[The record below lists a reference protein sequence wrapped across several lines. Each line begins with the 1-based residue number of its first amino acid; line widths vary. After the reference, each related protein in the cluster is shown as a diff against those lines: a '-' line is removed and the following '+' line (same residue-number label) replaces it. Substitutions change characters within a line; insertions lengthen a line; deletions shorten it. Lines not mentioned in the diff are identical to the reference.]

1 MIIMLNN
8 RYNVN
13 EDYIDLEDLDDD
25 EYIFTIDANGDYISV
40 IKEELLEAELEQ
52 LDVLFDELEQLEQE
66 DNYY

>member
-13 EDYIDLEDLDDD
+13 EDFIDLEDLDDD

-52 LDVLFDELEQLEQE
+52 LDVLFDELEELEQE

>member
-1 MIIMLNN
+1 MLNN
-8 RYNVN
+8 RYNVD
-13 EDYIDLEDLDDD
+13 EDFIDLEDLDDD

>member
-52 LDVLFDELEQLEQE
+52 LDVLFDELEELEQE

>member
-8 RYNVN
+8 KYNVN
-13 EDYIDLEDLDDD
+13 EDYIDLEDIDDD

>member
-1 MIIMLNN
+1 MLNN

>member
-1 MIIMLNN
+1 MIVMCDN
-8 RYNVN
+8 RYNVE
-13 EDYIDLEDLDDD
+13 EDFIDLEDLDDD
-25 EYIFTIDANGDYISV
+25 EYIFTIDANGDYINI

>member
-13 EDYIDLEDLDDD
+13 EDFIDLEDLDDD

>member
-1 MIIMLNN
+1 MLNN
-8 RYNVN
+8 KYNVN
-13 EDYIDLEDLDDD
+13 EDYIDLEDIDDD

>member
-1 MIIMLNN
+1 MLNN

-13 EDYIDLEDLDDD
+13 EDFIDLEDLDDD

-52 LDVLFDELEQLEQE
+52 LDVLFDELEELEQE

>member
-1 MIIMLNN
+1 MLNN

-40 IKEELLEAELEQ
+40 IKEELLESELEQ

>member
-1 MIIMLNN
+1 MLNN

-13 EDYIDLEDLDDD
+13 EDYVDLEDLDDD

>member
-1 MIIMLNN
+1 MLNN

-13 EDYIDLEDLDDD
+13 EDFIDLEDLDDD

>member
-1 MIIMLNN
+1 M
-8 RYNVN
+8 N

-52 LDVLFDELEQLEQE
+52 LDVLFDELEELEQE

>member
-1 MIIMLNN
+1 MIIRLNN

-13 EDYIDLEDLDDD
+13 EDYIYLEDLDDD

>member
-1 MIIMLNN
+1 M
-8 RYNVN
+8 N
-13 EDYIDLEDLDDD
+13 EDFIDLEDLDDD

-52 LDVLFDELEQLEQE
+52 LDVLFDELEELEQE

>member
-1 MIIMLNN
+1 MLNN

-52 LDVLFDELEQLEQE
+52 LDVLFDELEELEQE